1 VADQAARAYLF
12 WGEDTLSRDETVRSL
27 RTRMLARPGGELNLS
42 EFEAPEIN
50 ARNLIDACN
59 TVPFITDRRL
69 VIVHQL
75 FSWRPRVAARRRGEP
90 GGEAKADAANPLK
103 VQREAFLTYLPDLAP
118 QTTLVLVEATLSP
131 AQRTDIV
138 KHLPGERAYVRAF
151 PAPQGSELER
161 WLARRA
167 RQRAGELG
175 PGVAGLLR
183 EHGPASLEAL
193 DQEVVK
199 LVTYA
204 GREPVSTADLNEL
217 LPGAEMIVFD
227 LLDAVA
233 EGRPAGA
240 LGAFRRLVQ
249 QGQRPEEL
257 APQLIALYRRLLLC
271 RLALTE
277 RLEPAEVERTHG
289 LKLIEK
295 LKRQARGMSVEEIE
309 SALDRL
315 LIFDRSL
322 KLGEIEP
329 ESGMELLVA
338 DLAGAAR
345 AAGPA
350 GGKGSAAA
358 SRASS

>member
-1 VADQAARAYLF
+1 
-12 WGEDTLSRDETVRSL
+12 
-27 RTRMLARPGGELNLS
+27 
-42 EFEAPEIN
+42 
-50 ARNLIDACN
+50 
-59 TVPFITDRRL
+59 
-69 VIVHQL
+69 
-75 FSWRPRVAARRRGEP
+75 
-90 GGEAKADAANPLK
+90 
-103 VQREAFLTYLPDLAP
+103 
-118 QTTLVLVEATLSP
+118 
-131 AQRTDIV
+131 
-138 KHLPGERAYVRAF
+138 
-151 PAPQGSELER
+151 
-161 WLARRA
+161 
-167 RQRAGELG
+167 
-175 PGVAGLLR
+175 VAGLLR

-233 EGRPAGA
+233 EGRAAGA
-240 LGAFRRLVQ
+240 LAAFRRLVQ

-257 APQLIALYRRLLLC
+257 APQLIALYRRLLIC

-277 RLEPAEVERTHG
+277 GLEPAEVERTHG

-295 LKRQARGMSVEEIE
+295 LKRQARGMSVEGIE

-315 LIFDRSL
+315 LIFDRAL

-338 DLAGAAR
+338 DLAGVGR
-345 AAGPA
+345 TGSPV
-350 GGKGSAAA
+350 GGKGSAGA
-358 SRASS
+358 SRASC